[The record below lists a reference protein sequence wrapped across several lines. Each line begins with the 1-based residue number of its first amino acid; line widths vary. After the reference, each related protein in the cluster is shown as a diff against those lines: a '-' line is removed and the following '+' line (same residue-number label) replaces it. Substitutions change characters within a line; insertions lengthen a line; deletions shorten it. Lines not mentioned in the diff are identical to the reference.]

1 MTETNKQMT
10 AYEKM
15 QAKAMEIE
23 QAEIEFN
30 KLHRKAKYFKIKKLQ
45 PLQREFNV
53 LAEAWKTEMKQKTGM
68 G

>member
-1 MTETNKQMT
+1 MT

-15 QAKAMEIE
+15 QAKANEVE
-23 QAEIEFN
+23 AAEIEFN

-45 PLQREFNV
+45 PLQREFNE
-53 LAEAWKTEMKQKTGM
+53 LAAAWKAEIKSKTGM